1 MKNLMKSLF
10 IQALFFVTLNSTFIF
25 LIFKALSEFLIELLC
40 VAMMVEMQMIL
51 EIMPAVYLSKES

>member
-25 LIFKALSEFLIELLC
+25 LIFKALMEFLIEFLC
-40 VAMMVEMQMIL
+40 VAKMVEKQMIL
-51 EIMPAVYLSKES
+51 EIMPAVCLSMES

>member
-1 MKNLMKSLF
+1 MKNLMGSLF

-40 VAMMVEMQMIL
+40 VAIMVEMQMIL
-51 EIMPAVYLSKES
+51 EIMPVVCLSKES